1 MPSGGSA
8 GAYGRCMALVRSLTK
23 DTRISGKPHPTEV
36 DCRWQ
41 VISGPSGSALF
52 QLSTYGSDARQS
64 EPKVSQTIQFD
75 RETASQLVARLREAF
90 DL

>member
-1 MPSGGSA
+1 
-8 GAYGRCMALVRSLTK
+8 MALVRSLTR
-23 DTRISGKPHPTEV
+23 DERSVSRPHPTEV

-41 VISGPSGSALF
+41 VISGPHGVALF
-52 QLSTYGSDARQS
+52 QLSTYGSDNRES

-75 RETASQLVARLREAF
+75 RDIATQLVARLREAF